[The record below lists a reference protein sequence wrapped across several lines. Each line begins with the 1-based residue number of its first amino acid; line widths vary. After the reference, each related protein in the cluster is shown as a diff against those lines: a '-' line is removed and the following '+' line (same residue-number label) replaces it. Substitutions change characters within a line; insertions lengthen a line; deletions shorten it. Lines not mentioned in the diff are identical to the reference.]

1 MLAQP
6 QHPIHYAFGIVSHAP
21 SVMEAW
27 VHERLLIKIQYH
39 VLYLAVFLY
48 AGYIYAG
55 MGMATDLAGIGIL
68 STFLMSLPA
77 QVLNGKKFTLQLL
90 SDSYFNAVLAFHG
103 FFLSYFVAYNIVTL
117 LAAYFGFW
125 TLGTSNALISLST
138 SLMIGYSTQLAV
150 TSNYKLRWFFVPLVS
165 IGLGYGMFRALSTAG
180 LPH

>member
-27 VHERLLIKIQYH
+27 IHERLLVKIQYH
-39 VLYLAVFLY
+39 LLYLAVFFY
-48 AGYIYAG
+48 AGYTYAG
-55 MGMATDLAGIGIL
+55 LSMAIDLAGIGIL

-77 QVLNGKKFTLQLL
+77 QVLNTKKYSMKLV

-103 FFLSYFVAYNIVTL
+103 FFLSYFIAYNIITL
-117 LAAYFGFW
+117 LAATFGFW
-125 TLGTSNALISLST
+125 TLGTSNALISLSMA
-138 SLMIGYSTQLAV
+138 LMIGYSTQLAV
-150 TSNYKLRWFFVPLVS
+150 TSNYKLRWFFVPMVS
-165 IGLGYGMFRALSTAG
+165 IGLGYGMFRALTTAG

>member
-39 VLYLAVFLY
+39 LLYLAVFFY

-55 MGMATDLAGIGIL
+55 FDMGTDLAGIGIL

-77 QVLNGKKFTLQLL
+77 QVLNGKKFSLL
-90 SDSYFNAVLAFHG
+90 LVSDSYFNAVLAFHG
-103 FFLSYFVAYNIVTL
+103 FFLTYFIAYNIVTL
-117 LAAYFGFW
+117 TAATFGFW

-150 TSNYKLRWFFVPLVS
+150 TSNYRLRWFFVPLVS